1 MISKEVFGEGGNKEV
16 KVDVVVIGGGPSGSA
31 AAKNCARR
39 GMSTLLL
46 EKRMLPR
53 RKICSGMIISNLSH
67 ALIASEFGVIPN
79 VVLTDPC
86 NLSGYQWHTSDYG
99 DERQEIRII
108 NVWRSELDYWMNQ
121 KAREAGAEIWEGA
134 RVNVVVQED
143 NEIVLAV
150 KTFERQQKI
159 RTRFVVG
166 ADGAVSVTR
175 RSLFPSL
182 NIRYIPVYAECHS
195 GALDVDRD
203 YFHIFG
209 SSRRVPTNDWFDVI
223 HKKGCFV
230 IEVNGR
236 VRHPREAMLRAKEV
250 LATRWGFEEKNK
262 SLWTGGTVV
271 AILRE
276 ALFTGKFVPAKG
288 NILLVG
294 DAAGV
299 AVPTEKGSGEGI
311 GTALKSGVIASAAI
325 IRAADTRQEAAAMY
339 ITQMSPLI
347 ETCKAITA
355 DVINLSTVKW
365 AKREKMLNELI

>member
-1 MISKEVFGEGGNKEV
+1 MISKEVPGEGRNKEV
-16 KVDVVVIGGGPSGSA
+16 KMDVVVIGGGPSGSV
-31 AAKNCARR
+31 AAKNCAKR

-67 ALIASEFGVIPN
+67 ALISREFGVIPDA
-79 VVLTDPC
+79 VLTDPC

-99 DERQEIRII
+99 DERQEMSIK
-108 NVWRSELDYWMNQ
+108 NVWRSDLDYWMDQ
-121 KAREAGAEIWEGA
+121 KAREAGAEIWEGV
-134 RVNVVVQED
+134 RVTNVVQED
-143 NEIVLAV
+143 NEIILTARR
-150 KTFERQQKI
+150 FEREQKI
-159 RTRFVVG
+159 RTRYVVG
-166 ADGAVSVTR
+166 GDGAVSVTR
-175 RSLFPSL
+175 KNLFPDL
-182 NIRYIPVYAECHS
+182 NIRYVPVYAECHS

-203 YFHIFG
+203 CFHIFG
-209 SSRRVPTNDWFDVI
+209 SSRKVPSSDWFDVI

-236 VRHPREAMLRAKEV
+236 VRHPREAMLRAKQV
-250 LATRWGFEEKNK
+250 LAMRWGFEEA
-262 SLWTGGTVV
+262 SRPLWTGGTVV

-276 ALFTGKFVPAKG
+276 ALYTGKFVPAKG

-311 GTALKSGVIASAAI
+311 GTALKSGLMASTAI
-325 IRAADTRQEAAAMY
+325 IRAADTRQEAAAIY
-339 ITQMSPLI
+339 ITLMSPLI

-355 DVINLSTVKW
+355 DVINLSTLNW
-365 AKREKMLNELI
+365 AKREEMLNQLI